1 MIRHTLALLLGLATV
16 VVVNKLGPAVFE
28 RLGFSMPGHKPVTT
42 NGDLAVF
49 LVYAFIAGFLG
60 AVVIGLISRPLH
72 LAPVLMFLAI
82 GLVLDGLAVLNAMAG
97 FPAWFRIV
105 FVGSLPLQVWLG
117 VEIGGAI
124 PLGAPSA

>member
-16 VVVNKLGPAVFE
+16 AAVNKLGPAVLD
-28 RLGFSMPGHKPVTT
+28 RLGFSMPGHKPVAT

-60 AVVIGLISRPLH
+60 AAVIGLISRPLH
-72 LAPVLMFLAI
+72 LAPVLIFLAI
-82 GLVLDGLAVLNAMAG
+82 GLLLNSLAILNAMAG
-97 FPAWFRIV
+97 FPTWFKII

-117 VEIGGAI
+117 VQLGGAI
-124 PLGAPSA
+124 PVG